1 MKLMMAVCDVVDDP
15 SLMNH
20 GLYPWLGLRFL
31 FVRLFFLFIFLVEV
45 VDDESF
51 PSMHQTIKHTKEL
64 ERADDGTSCHL
75 YGRDR
80 LLRTQHFPFEIL
92 CVCFFRFLVS

>member
-1 MKLMMAVCDVVDDP
+1 MITV
-15 SLMNH
+15 H
-20 GLYPWLGLRFL
+20 
-31 FVRLFFLFIFLVEV
+31 FLVIIAIFIKKYIYKIFEKFQ
-45 VDDESF
+45 EQKKRSWWGGIF
-51 PSMHQTIKHTKEL
+51 CPQAMAWPSMHQTIKHTKEL
-64 ERADDGTSCHL
+64 ERADDGTSCRL